1 MQEVIE
7 RIMNSVDRKKVQSCC
22 KMILKK
28 CSFKSKNDLANV
40 TNLATWLYIYGYY
53 EEAIGVCDLLREIE
67 FAGNYSIWWEVEY
80 ALCLKARILREQG
93 ILKDR
98 EKLLEKINEHR
109 HPELYENGVDWYR
122 TTLNENICG
131 EVEDSPRT
139 LGYGW
144 RIIKIKHA
152 IGDREAG
159 GNPIPDEEFDND
171 IREIVDI
178 LKQLK

>member
-7 RIMNSVDRKKVQSCC
+7 RIMNSVEKKKVQSCC

-53 EEAIGVCDLLREIE
+53 EEAIAVCDLLSEIV
-67 FAGNYSIWWEVEY
+67 FTGNYDIWCQVEY

-93 ILKDR
+93 ILTGR
-98 EKLLEKINEHR
+98 EQLLEKTNEHR
-109 HPELYENGVDWYR
+109 DPTLYKNGVEWYR
-122 TTLNENICG
+122 TTLNENIRG

-144 RIIKIKHA
+144 RIIKIKNA
-152 IGDREAG
+152 IRYREAG
-159 GNPIPDEEFDND
+159 GHPIPDEEFDND
-171 IREIVDI
+171 IKEIVDI